1 MQYALMHDA
10 FEDALKEVIQACGG
24 PKAIGREMRPELPV
38 EQAAGWVRDC
48 LNPEKRDKFSM
59 QHVRFILR
67 RGRDVGAHAGR
78 WFAGRKLARDAGY
91 SDPSPLDPE
100 DEVVRMQREFVEAT
114 KQLSRLADRIAKI
127 QGADA

>member
-59 QHVRFILR
+59 QQVLFVLR
-67 RGRDVGAHAGR
+67 RGREVGAHAAMH
-78 WFAGRKLARDAGY
+78 FLARDAGY

>member
-59 QHVRFILR
+59 QQVLFILR
-67 RGRDVGAHAGR
+67 RGREVGAHAAMH
-78 WFAGRKLARDAGY
+78 FLARDAGY

>member
-10 FEDALKEVIQACGG
+10 FEDALKEVIHACGG

-59 QHVRFILR
+59 QQVLFILR
-67 RGRDVGAHAGR
+67 RGREVGAHAAMH
-78 WFAGRKLARDAGY
+78 FLARDAGY

-114 KQLSRLADRIAKI
+114 KQLSRLADCIAKI